1 LQIWKTQFGSQAMP
15 TLHGS
20 DTAAVHGPFPECRRK
35 QRTHIDALSSALAAY
50 GKRARH
56 AIDPT
61 DEPGDQGT
69 ADIFTE
75 ISRGVEEHLWFVEAH
90 VG

>member
-20 DTAAVHGPFPECRRK
+20 DTAAVHAPFPECRRK

-50 GKRARH
+50 GKHARH
-56 AIDPT
+56 AID
-61 DEPGDQGT
+61 
-69 ADIFTE
+69 ADVFTE
-75 ISRGVEEHLWFVEAH
+75 ISRGVDEHLWFVEAH
-90 VG
+90 AG